1 MKRGATNI
9 IISLSSGLAQRDTLD
24 FLTYAIVSLVTLPD
38 SMRFS
43 DSSTSIL
50 FVYMYFLASC
60 MGARA
65 SSGVASYVSIA
76 LF

>member
-1 MKRGATNI
+1 
-9 IISLSSGLAQRDTLD
+9 
-24 FLTYAIVSLVTLPD
+24 
-38 SMRFS
+38 MRFS

-65 SSGVASYVSIA
+65 SSGVASYLSIDLSKWLLNCKFLVS
-76 LF
+76 